1 MDCLS
6 EEWKNENGEGDYV
19 TYVRTEESERKLL
32 SFSPF
37 LGCRR
42 FSLMN
47 IVRTSRHPCVVYY
60 LGSQSHGGN

>member
-37 LGCRR
+37 LGFRH

-47 IVRTSRHPCVVYY
+47 IVRTSQHPCVVYY